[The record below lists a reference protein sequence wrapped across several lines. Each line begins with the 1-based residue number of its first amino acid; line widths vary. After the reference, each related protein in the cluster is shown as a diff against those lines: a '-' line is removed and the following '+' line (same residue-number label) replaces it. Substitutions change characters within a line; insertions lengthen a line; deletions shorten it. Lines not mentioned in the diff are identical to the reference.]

1 VGAVPASLDAVLRR
15 FGRRSYSANTDL
27 SAEAT
32 RNRANRS
39 GSVTRRVG
47 QLTGRPAQSGQIS
60 RGYHGTSGTR
70 TAVILRDGFLPS
82 DNDYVCLGDG
92 VYFFEDGLAQ
102 AAAWATRAHP
112 SEPAVV
118 QADVRLED
126 CMDLKDTV
134 GWVPLLGQVH
144 DEVLRVSRE
153 QGLTQPPQTSST
165 HRLDRVVIEVT
176 VAILERE
183 GTRIRAVRAVF
194 AEGATAFP
202 GSFLS
207 EGFHVQVA
215 VRDTDLIESVDLVPA
230 GLVDPAPPPRATVA
244 ATARAVSPVV
254 DPADAGERI
263 RRYFE
268 NASERDLADDV
279 RRVAPQP

>member
-1 VGAVPASLDAVLRR
+1 VQ
-15 FGRRSYSANTDL
+15 SAL
-27 SAEAT
+27 
-32 RNRANRS
+32 
-39 GSVTRRVG
+39 VV
-47 QLTGRPAQSGQIS
+47 
-60 RGYHGTSGTR
+60 RGCHGTSATHA
-70 TAVILRDGFLPS
+70 AVILRDGFIRS
-82 DNDYVCLGDG
+82 DNDYDCLGDG

-102 AAAWATRAHP
+102 AGAWATRAHP

-118 QADVRLED
+118 AADVRLED
-126 CMDLKDTV
+126 CMDLKDSV
-134 GWVPLLGQVH
+134 GWVPLLAQAH

-153 QGLTQPPQTSST
+153 QGLPLPRQTGNT

-194 AEGATAFP
+194 AEGAPAFP

-215 VRDTDLIESVDLVPA
+215 VRDTDLISNVNVVPA
-230 GLVDPAPPPRATVA
+230 GFLGADRPPSRP
-244 ATARAVSPVV
+244 TANAVSPVV
-254 DPADAGERI
+254 DPADAGQTM

-268 NASERDLADDV
+268 NASDGDLAGDI
-279 RRVAPQP
+279 RRAAQQPQRVDRLPPSRRSPS

>member
-1 VGAVPASLDAVLRR
+1 VSGWHPLAGGIPTVRR
-15 FGRRSYSANTDL
+15 
-27 SAEAT
+27 
-32 RNRANRS
+32 
-39 GSVTRRVG
+39 
-47 QLTGRPAQSGQIS
+47 AQSGQVS
-60 RGYHGTSGTR
+60 RGYHGTSATHA
-70 TAVILRDGFLPS
+70 AVVLRDGFLPS
-82 DNDYVCLGDG
+82 DNDYDCLGDG

-112 SEPAVV
+112 SDPAVV

-134 GWVPLLGQVH
+134 GWVPLLAQVH

-153 QGLTQPPQTSST
+153 RGLPLPRQTSST

-183 GTRIRAVRAVF
+183 GTRIRALRAVF
-194 AEGATAFP
+194 AEGAPAFP

-215 VRDTDLIESVDLVPA
+215 VRDTDLISNVDLVPA

-244 ATARAVSPVV
+244 ATASAVSPVV

-268 NASERDLADDV
+268 NASDGDLADDI
-279 RRVAPQP
+279 RRAAPQPQQVGRLPPSGRPPD